1 MPLRERTCSWMR
13 TAVTKLGVSR
23 IAETTS
29 FMSETRH
36 SASNE
41 PIPGPLVAA
50 GVSDH
55 VWIEELVTLLG

>member
-1 MPLRERTCSWMR
+1 MR

-29 FMSETRH
+29 FTSETRH

-55 VWIEELVTLLG
+55 VWNEELVALLG